1 MLQRKRKSSAPKRRR
16 LKAKPTISIIGAG
29 RLGTTLARA
38 LHQHGYRVEA
48 VVAAR
53 AAHARRSAKLIGVGV
68 KALGLSGLREL
79 PPSDLL
85 LITTPDDVIG
95 LVAQTLSQIPGPLA
109 GGGKGTTKGKL
120 RASRSRR
127 VVLHASGAMSAAVLQ
142 PLKNVGFSVGSMHPL
157 VSINQPATDPKIF
170 RGAFFCLE
178 GDRSAVGL
186 AGRIAGDLGAQKF
199 SLRADDKPLY
209 HAAAVMS
216 SGHVVSLFDIATEM
230 LVECGLTKQ
239 RARAVLLP
247 LLTST
252 LTSLISHAPA
262 QALTG
267 PFARGDGATAHRHLA
282 AINDR
287 HLRDALA
294 AYKLLGHR
302 ALKLAAQSGLSQK
315 VLRAM
320 KREIDSA

>member
-1 MLQRKRKSSAPKRRR
+1 
-16 LKAKPTISIIGAG
+16 
-29 RLGTTLARA
+29 
-38 LHQHGYRVEA
+38 
-48 VVAAR
+48 
-53 AAHARRSAKLIGVGV
+53 
-68 KALGLSGLREL
+68 
-79 PPSDLL
+79 LL

-95 LVAQTLSQIPGPLA
+95 QVAETLSQNPGPLA
-109 GGGKGTTKGKL
+109 AGGKGKL
-120 RASRSRR
+120 LANRSRR

-142 PLKNVGFSVGSMHPL
+142 PLKNMGFSVGSMHPL
-157 VSINQPATDPKIF
+157 VSINQPATDPEIF

-178 GDRSAVGL
+178 GDRSAVSL
-186 AGRIAGDLGAQKF
+186 AGRIAADLGAQKF

-230 LVECGLTKQ
+230 LVKCGLTKQ

-247 LLTST
+247 LLKST

-282 AINDR
+282 AINHR
-287 HLRDALA
+287 HLPDALA

-302 ALKLAAQSGLSQK
+302 ALKLAAESGLSRK
-315 VLRAM
+315 ALREM

>member
-29 RLGTTLARA
+29 RLGTTLGRA
-38 LHQHGYRVEA
+38 LHQQGYRVQA
-48 VVAAR
+48 VVAVH
-53 AAHARRSAKLIGVGV
+53 AAHARRSAKLIGDGV
-68 KALGLSGLREL
+68 RALGISRLQEL
-79 PPSDLL
+79 PPSDIL

-95 LVAQTLSQIPGPLA
+95 QVAETLSRIPGPLA
-109 GGGKGTTKGKL
+109 GAGKGTVKEKL
-120 RASRSRR
+120 PANRSRR

-142 PLKNVGFSVGSMHPL
+142 PLKNIGFSVGSMHPL
-157 VSINQPATDPKIF
+157 VSINRPATDPKIF
-170 RGAFFCLE
+170 YGAFFCLE
-178 GDRSAVGL
+178 GDRLAVSV

-199 SLRADDKPLY
+199 SLRAEDKPLY

-230 LVECGLTKQ
+230 LVQCGLTKE

-247 LLTST
+247 LLKST
-252 LTSLISHAPA
+252 LTGLILHAPA

-267 PFARGDGATAHRHLA
+267 PFSRGDGATAHRHLA

-287 HLRDALA
+287 HLPDALA

-302 ALKLAAQSGLSQK
+302 ALKLAAQSGLSEK
-315 VLRAM
+315 VLREM

>member
-1 MLQRKRKSSAPKRRR
+1 MLQRKRKSSALKRRP
-16 LKAKPTISIIGAG
+16 LKARPTISIIGAG
-29 RLGTTLARA
+29 RLGTTLGRA
-38 LHQHGYRVEA
+38 LHQHGYRVAA
-48 VVAAR
+48 VVAVR
-53 AAHARRSAKLIGVGV
+53 AAHARRSAKLIGEGV
-68 KALGLSGLREL
+68 RALGMSRLHEL

-95 LVAQTLSQIPGPLA
+95 EVAETLSQIPGLA
-109 GGGKGTTKGKL
+109 GAGKGTTKGKL
-120 RASRSRR
+120 RASRSRP

-142 PLKNVGFSVGSMHPL
+142 PLQNVGFSVGSMHPL

-178 GDRSAVGL
+178 GDRSAVSL
-186 AGRIAGDLGAQKF
+186 AGRIAADLGAQRF
-199 SLRADDKPLY
+199 SLRAEDKPLY

-230 LVECGLTKQ
+230 LVQCGLTKQ

-247 LLTST
+247 LLKST

-287 HLRDALA
+287 HLPDALA

-302 ALKLAAQSGLSQK
+302 ALKLAAESGLSQK
-315 VLRAM
+315 VLREI

>member
-1 MLQRKRKSSAPKRRR
+1 MLQRKRKSFAPKRRR

-29 RLGTTLARA
+29 RLGTTLGRA
-38 LHQHGYRVEA
+38 LHQLGYRVEA
-48 VVAAR
+48 VVAVR
-53 AAHARRSAKLIGVGV
+53 AAHARRSAKLIGEGV
-68 KALGLSGLREL
+68 RALGLSRLREL
-79 PPSDLL
+79 PLSDLL

-95 LVAQTLSQIPGPLA
+95 EVAETLSQIFGPLA
-109 GGGKGTTKGKL
+109 GKGTTKGKL
-120 RASRSRR
+120 PASRSRP
-127 VVLHASGAMSAAVLQ
+127 VVLHASGAMSAAVLR
-142 PLKNVGFSVGSMHPL
+142 PLKNMGFSVGSMHPL
-157 VSINQPATDPKIF
+157 VSINQPATDPEIF

-178 GDRSAVGL
+178 GDRSAVSL
-186 AGRIAGDLGAQKF
+186 ASRIAADLGAQKF
-199 SLRADDKPLY
+199 SLRAEDKPLY

-230 LVECGLTKQ
+230 LAKCGLTKQ

-247 LLTST
+247 LLKST
-252 LTSLISHAPA
+252 LASLISHTPA

-287 HLRDALA
+287 HLPDALA

-315 VLRAM
+315 VLREM